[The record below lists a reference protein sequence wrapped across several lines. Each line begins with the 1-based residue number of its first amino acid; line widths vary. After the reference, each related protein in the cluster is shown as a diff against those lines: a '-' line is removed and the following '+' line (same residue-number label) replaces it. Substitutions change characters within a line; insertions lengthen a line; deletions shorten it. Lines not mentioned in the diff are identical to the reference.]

1 MYAYI
6 IGQVT
11 AMEAEKLILEN
22 NGIGYEL
29 ATSTK
34 AMSRFQVGEE
44 VKVYTR
50 YIVRDDGVFL
60 YGFYDEQE
68 REMFDRLT
76 KVSAVGPKVAIS
88 ILSAVGVEGIVH
100 AVQHQELSVLTKA
113 PGVGKK
119 TAGRILL
126 ELVDQIKSFS
136 VAENPLPLQ
145 DSEDLAEF
153 DVALQGLINLG
164 YQRSEAMRALN
175 GLDTSLPLSALMRMA
190 LQRLGEKGR

>member
-11 AMEAEKLILEN
+11 AMEAEKIILEN

-29 ATSTK
+29 ATSLK

-60 YGFYDEQE
+60 FGFYDEQE
-68 REMFDRLT
+68 RDMFDRLT
-76 KVSAVGPKVAIS
+76 KVSAVGPKVALS
-88 ILSAVGVEGIVH
+88 ILSSVSVEGIVR
-100 AVQHQELSVLTKA
+100 AVQTQDLATLTKA

-126 ELVDQIKSFS
+126 ELMDQVKDWAIEGA
-136 VAENPLPLQ
+136 VLPQEETLPTQ
-145 DSEDLAEF
+145 EEF
-153 DVALQGLINLG
+153 DVALQGLLNLG
-164 YQRSEAMRALN
+164 YQRSEAMRALK
-175 GLDTSLPLSALMRMA
+175 GLDPSLPLSTLMRAA
-190 LQRLGEKGR
+190 LQRLS

>member
-11 AMEAEKLILEN
+11 AMEAEKIILEN

-29 ATSTK
+29 ATSLK

-60 YGFYDEQE
+60 FGFYDEQE
-68 REMFDRLT
+68 RNMFDRLT
-76 KVSAVGPKVAIS
+76 KVSAVGPKVALS
-88 ILSAVGVEGIVH
+88 ILSSVSVEGIVR
-100 AVQHQELSVLTKA
+100 AVQTQDLATLTKA

-126 ELVDQIKSFS
+126 ELMDQVKDWAIEGA
-136 VAENPLPLQ
+136 VLPQEETLPTQ
-145 DSEDLAEF
+145 EEF
-153 DVALQGLINLG
+153 DVALQGLLNLG
-164 YQRSEAMRALN
+164 YQRSEAMRALK
-175 GLDTSLPLSALMRMA
+175 GLDPSMPLSTLMRAA
-190 LQRLGEKGR
+190 LQRLS

>member
-11 AMEAEKLILEN
+11 AMEAEKIILEN

-29 ATSTK
+29 ATSLI

-60 YGFYDEQE
+60 FGFYDEQE
-68 REMFDRLT
+68 RDMFDRLT
-76 KVSAVGPKVAIS
+76 KVSAVGPKVALS
-88 ILSAVGVEGIVH
+88 ILSSVSVEGIVR
-100 AVQHQELSVLTKA
+100 AVQTQDLATLTKA

-126 ELVDQIKSFS
+126 ELMDQVKDWAIEGA
-136 VAENPLPLQ
+136 VLPQEETLPTQ
-145 DSEDLAEF
+145 EEF
-153 DVALQGLINLG
+153 DVALQGLLNLG
-164 YQRSEAMRALN
+164 YQRSEAMRALK
-175 GLDTSLPLSALMRMA
+175 GLDPSLPLSTLMRAA
-190 LQRLGEKGR
+190 LQRLS

>member
-11 AMEAEKLILEN
+11 AMEAEKIILEN

-29 ATSTK
+29 ATSLK

-60 YGFYDEQE
+60 FGFYDEQE
-68 REMFDRLT
+68 RDMFDRLT
-76 KVSAVGPKVAIS
+76 KVSAVGPKVALS
-88 ILSAVGVEGIVH
+88 ILSSVSVEGIVR
-100 AVQHQELSVLTKA
+100 AVQTQDLATLTKA

-126 ELVDQIKSFS
+126 ELMDQVKDWAIEGT
-136 VAENPLPLQ
+136 VLPQEETLPTQ
-145 DSEDLAEF
+145 EEF
-153 DVALQGLINLG
+153 DVALQGLLNLG
-164 YQRSEAMRALN
+164 YQRSEAMRALK
-175 GLDTSLPLSALMRMA
+175 GLDPSLPLSTLMRAA
-190 LQRLGEKGR
+190 LQRLS

>member
-11 AMEAEKLILEN
+11 AMEAEKIILEN

-29 ATSTK
+29 ATSLK
-34 AMSRFQVGEE
+34 AMSRFRVGEE

-60 YGFYDEQE
+60 FGFYDEQE
-68 REMFDRLT
+68 RDMFDRLT
-76 KVSAVGPKVAIS
+76 KVSAVGPKVALS
-88 ILSAVGVEGIVH
+88 ILSSVSVEGIVR
-100 AVQHQELSVLTKA
+100 AVQTQDLATLTKA

-126 ELVDQIKSFS
+126 DLMDQVKDWAIEGA
-136 VAENPLPLQ
+136 VLPQEETLPTQ
-145 DSEDLAEF
+145 EEF
-153 DVALQGLINLG
+153 DVALQGLLNLG
-164 YQRSEAMRALN
+164 YQRSEAMRALK
-175 GLDTSLPLSALMRMA
+175 GLDPSLPLSTLMRAA
-190 LQRLGEKGR
+190 LQRLS

>member
-11 AMEAEKLILEN
+11 AMEAEKIILEN

-29 ATSTK
+29 ATSLK

-60 YGFYDEQE
+60 FGFYDEQE
-68 REMFDRLT
+68 RDMIDRLT
-76 KVSAVGPKVAIS
+76 KVSAVGPKVALS
-88 ILSAVGVEGIVH
+88 ILSSVSVEGIVR
-100 AVQHQELSVLTKA
+100 AVQTQDLATLTKA

-126 ELVDQIKSFS
+126 ELMDQVKDWAIEG
-136 VAENPLPLQ
+136 AELPQEETLPTQ
-145 DSEDLAEF
+145 EEF
-153 DVALQGLINLG
+153 DVALQGLLNLG
-164 YQRSEAMRALN
+164 YQRSEAMRALK
-175 GLDTSLPLSALMRMA
+175 GLDPSLPLSSLMRAA
-190 LQRLGEKGR
+190 LQRLS

>member
-11 AMEAEKLILEN
+11 AMEAEKIILEN

-29 ATSTK
+29 ATSLK

-60 YGFYDEQE
+60 FGFYDEQE
-68 REMFDRLT
+68 RDMFDRLT
-76 KVSAVGPKVAIS
+76 KVSAVGPKVALS
-88 ILSAVGVEGIVH
+88 ILSSVSVEGIVR
-100 AVQHQELSVLTKA
+100 AVQTQDLATLTKA

-126 ELVDQIKSFS
+126 ELMDQVKDWAIEGA
-136 VAENPLPLQ
+136 VLPQEETLPTQ
-145 DSEDLAEF
+145 EEF
-153 DVALQGLINLG
+153 DVALQGLLNLG
-164 YQRSEAMRALN
+164 YQRSEAMRALK
-175 GLDTSLPLSALMRMA
+175 GLDPSLRLSTLMRAA
-190 LQRLGEKGR
+190 LQRLS

>member
-11 AMEAEKLILEN
+11 AMEAEKIILEN

-29 ATSTK
+29 ATSLK

-60 YGFYDEQE
+60 FGFYDEQE
-68 REMFDRLT
+68 RDMFDRLT
-76 KVSAVGPKVAIS
+76 KVSAVGPKVALS
-88 ILSAVGVEGIVH
+88 ILSSVSVEGIVR
-100 AVQHQELSVLTKA
+100 AVQTQDLATLTKA

-126 ELVDQIKSFS
+126 ELMDQVKDWAIEGA
-136 VAENPLPLQ
+136 VLPQEGTLPTQ
-145 DSEDLAEF
+145 EEF
-153 DVALQGLINLG
+153 DVALQGLLNLG
-164 YQRSEAMRALN
+164 YQRSEAMRALK
-175 GLDTSLPLSALMRMA
+175 GLDPSLPLSTLMRAA
-190 LQRLGEKGR
+190 LQRLS

>member
-11 AMEAEKLILEN
+11 AMEAEKIILEN

-29 ATSTK
+29 ATSLK

-60 YGFYDEQE
+60 FGFYDEQE
-68 REMFDRLT
+68 RDMFDRLT
-76 KVSAVGPKVAIS
+76 KVSAVGPKVALS
-88 ILSAVGVEGIVH
+88 ILSSVSVEGIVR
-100 AVQHQELSVLTKA
+100 AVQTQDLATLTKA

-126 ELVDQIKSFS
+126 ELMDQVKDWEIEGA
-136 VAENPLPLQ
+136 VLPQEETLPTQ
-145 DSEDLAEF
+145 EEF
-153 DVALQGLINLG
+153 DVALQGLLNLG
-164 YQRSEAMRALN
+164 YQRSEAMRALK
-175 GLDTSLPLSALMRMA
+175 GLDPSLPLSTLMRAA
-190 LQRLGEKGR
+190 LQRLS

>member
-11 AMEAEKLILEN
+11 AMEAEKIILEN

-29 ATSTK
+29 ATSLK

-60 YGFYDEQE
+60 FGFYDEQE
-68 REMFDRLT
+68 RDMFDRLT
-76 KVSAVGPKVAIS
+76 KVSAVGPKVALS
-88 ILSAVGVEGIVH
+88 ILSSVSVEGIVR
-100 AVQHQELSVLTKA
+100 AVQTQDLATLTKA

-126 ELVDQIKSFS
+126 ELMDQVKDWAIEG
-136 VAENPLPLQ
+136 ATLPQEETLPTQ
-145 DSEDLAEF
+145 EEF
-153 DVALQGLINLG
+153 DVALQGLLNLG
-164 YQRSEAMRALN
+164 YQRSEAMRALK
-175 GLDTSLPLSALMRMA
+175 GLDPSLPLSTLMRAA
-190 LQRLGEKGR
+190 LQRLS

>member
-11 AMEAEKLILEN
+11 AMEAEKIILEN

-29 ATSTK
+29 ATSLK

-60 YGFYDEQE
+60 FGFYDEQE
-68 REMFDRLT
+68 RDMFDRLT
-76 KVSAVGPKVAIS
+76 KVSAVGPKVALS
-88 ILSAVGVEGIVH
+88 ILSSVSVEGIVR
-100 AVQHQELSVLTKA
+100 AVQTQDLATLTKA

-126 ELVDQIKSFS
+126 DLMDQVKDWAIEGA
-136 VAENPLPLQ
+136 VLPQEETLPTQ
-145 DSEDLAEF
+145 EEF
-153 DVALQGLINLG
+153 DVALQGLLNLG
-164 YQRSEAMRALN
+164 YQRSEAMRALK
-175 GLDTSLPLSALMRMA
+175 GLDPSLPLSTLMRAA
-190 LQRLGEKGR
+190 LQRLS

>member
-11 AMEAEKLILEN
+11 AMEAEKIILEN

-29 ATSTK
+29 ATSLK

-68 REMFDRLT
+68 RDMFDRLT
-76 KVSAVGPKVAIS
+76 KVSAVGPKVALS
-88 ILSAVGVEGIVH
+88 ILSSVSVEGIVR
-100 AVQHQELSVLTKA
+100 AVQTQDLATLTKA

-126 ELVDQIKSFS
+126 ELMDQVKDWAIEG
-136 VAENPLPLQ
+136 AELPQEETLPTQ
-145 DSEDLAEF
+145 EEF
-153 DVALQGLINLG
+153 DVALQGLLNLG
-164 YQRSEAMRALN
+164 YQRSEAMRALK
-175 GLDTSLPLSALMRMA
+175 GLDPSLPLSTLMRAA
-190 LQRLGEKGR
+190 LQRLS

>member
-11 AMEAEKLILEN
+11 AMEAEKIILEN

-29 ATSTK
+29 ATSLK
-34 AMSRFQVGEE
+34 AMSHFQVGEE

-60 YGFYDEQE
+60 FGFYDEQE
-68 REMFDRLT
+68 RDMFDRLT
-76 KVSAVGPKVAIS
+76 KVSAVGPKVALS
-88 ILSAVGVEGIVH
+88 ILSSVSVEGIVR
-100 AVQHQELSVLTKA
+100 AVQTQDLDTLTKA

-126 ELVDQIKSFS
+126 ELMDQVKDWAIEGE
-136 VAENPLPLQ
+136 ALTQEETLPKQ
-145 DSEDLAEF
+145 EEF
-153 DVALQGLINLG
+153 DVALQGLLNLG
-164 YQRSEAMRALN
+164 YQRSEAMRALK
-175 GLDTSLPLSALMRMA
+175 GLDPSLPLSTLMRAA
-190 LQRLGEKGR
+190 LQRLS

>member
-11 AMEAEKLILEN
+11 ALEAEKIILEN

-29 ATSTK
+29 ATSLK

-60 YGFYDEQE
+60 FGFYDEQE
-68 REMFDRLT
+68 RDMFDRLT
-76 KVSAVGPKVAIS
+76 KVSAVGPKVALS
-88 ILSAVGVEGIVH
+88 ILSSVSVEGIVR
-100 AVQHQELSVLTKA
+100 AVQTQDLATLTKA

-126 ELVDQIKSFS
+126 ELMDQVKDWAIEGA
-136 VAENPLPLQ
+136 VLPQEETLPTQ
-145 DSEDLAEF
+145 EEF
-153 DVALQGLINLG
+153 DVALQGLLNLG
-164 YQRSEAMRALN
+164 YQRSEAMRALK
-175 GLDTSLPLSALMRMA
+175 GLDPSLPLSTLMRAA
-190 LQRLGEKGR
+190 LQRLS

>member
-11 AMEAEKLILEN
+11 AMEAEKIILEN

-29 ATSTK
+29 ATSLK

-60 YGFYDEQE
+60 FGFYDEQE
-68 REMFDRLT
+68 RDMFDRLT
-76 KVSAVGPKVAIS
+76 KVSAVGPKVALS
-88 ILSAVGVEGIVH
+88 ILSSLSVEGIVR
-100 AVQHQELSVLTKA
+100 AVQTQDLATLTKA

-126 ELVDQIKSFS
+126 ELMDQVKDWAIEGA
-136 VAENPLPLQ
+136 VLPQEETLPTQ
-145 DSEDLAEF
+145 EEF
-153 DVALQGLINLG
+153 DVALQGLLNLG
-164 YQRSEAMRALN
+164 YQRSEAMRALK
-175 GLDTSLPLSALMRMA
+175 GLDPSLPLSTLMRAA
-190 LQRLGEKGR
+190 LQRLS

>member
-11 AMEAEKLILEN
+11 AMEAEKIILEN

-29 ATSTK
+29 ATSLK

-60 YGFYDEQE
+60 FGFYDEQE
-68 REMFDRLT
+68 RDMFDRLT
-76 KVSAVGPKVAIS
+76 KVSAVGPKVALS
-88 ILSAVGVEGIVH
+88 ILSSVSVEGIVR
-100 AVQHQELSVLTKA
+100 AVQTQDLATLTKA

-126 ELVDQIKSFS
+126 ELMDQVKDWATEGA
-136 VAENPLPLQ
+136 VLPQEETLPTQ
-145 DSEDLAEF
+145 EEF
-153 DVALQGLINLG
+153 DVALQGLLNLG
-164 YQRSEAMRALN
+164 YQRSEAMRALK
-175 GLDTSLPLSALMRMA
+175 GLDPSLPLSTLMRAA
-190 LQRLGEKGR
+190 LQRLS

>member
-11 AMEAEKLILEN
+11 AMEAEKIILEN

-29 ATSTK
+29 ATSLK

-60 YGFYDEQE
+60 FGFYDEKE
-68 REMFDRLT
+68 RDMFDRLT
-76 KVSAVGPKVAIS
+76 KVSAVGPKVALS
-88 ILSAVGVEGIVH
+88 ILSSVSVEGIVR
-100 AVQHQELSVLTKA
+100 AVQTQDLATLTKA

-126 ELVDQIKSFS
+126 ELMDQVKDWAIEG
-136 VAENPLPLQ
+136 AELPQEETLPTQ
-145 DSEDLAEF
+145 EEF
-153 DVALQGLINLG
+153 DVALQGLLNLG
-164 YQRSEAMRALN
+164 YQRSEAMRALK
-175 GLDTSLPLSALMRMA
+175 GLDPSLPLSTLMRAA
-190 LQRLGEKGR
+190 LQRLS

>member
-11 AMEAEKLILEN
+11 AMEAEKIILEN

-29 ATSTK
+29 ATSLK

-60 YGFYDEQE
+60 FGFYDEQE
-68 REMFDRLT
+68 RDMFDRLT
-76 KVSAVGPKVAIS
+76 KVSAVGPKVALS
-88 ILSAVGVEGIVH
+88 ILSSVSVEGIMR
-100 AVQHQELSVLTKA
+100 AVQTQDLATLTKA

-126 ELVDQIKSFS
+126 ELMDQVKDWAIEGA
-136 VAENPLPLQ
+136 VLPQEETLPTQ
-145 DSEDLAEF
+145 EEF
-153 DVALQGLINLG
+153 DVALQGLLNLG
-164 YQRSEAMRALN
+164 YQRSEAMRALK
-175 GLDTSLPLSALMRMA
+175 GLDPSLPLSTLMRAA
-190 LQRLGEKGR
+190 LQRLS

>member
-11 AMEAEKLILEN
+11 AMEAEKIILEN

-29 ATSTK
+29 ATSLK

-60 YGFYDEQE
+60 FGFYDEQE
-68 REMFDRLT
+68 RDMFDRLT
-76 KVSAVGPKVAIS
+76 KVSAVGPKVALS
-88 ILSAVGVEGIVH
+88 ILSSVSVEGIVR
-100 AVQHQELSVLTKA
+100 AVQTQDLATLTKA

-126 ELVDQIKSFS
+126 ELMDQVKDWAIEGE
-136 VAENPLPLQ
+136 ALTQEETLPTQ
-145 DSEDLAEF
+145 EEF
-153 DVALQGLINLG
+153 DVALQGLLNLG
-164 YQRSEAMRALN
+164 YQRSEAMRALK
-175 GLDTSLPLSALMRMA
+175 GLDPSLPLSTLMRAA
-190 LQRLGEKGR
+190 LQRLS

>member
-11 AMEAEKLILEN
+11 AMEAEKIILEN

-29 ATSTK
+29 ATSLK

-50 YIVRDDGVFL
+50 YIFRDDGVFL

-68 REMFDRLT
+68 RDMFDRLT
-76 KVSAVGPKVAIS
+76 KVSAVGPKVALS
-88 ILSAVGVEGIVH
+88 ILSSVSVEGIVR
-100 AVQHQELSVLTKA
+100 AVQTQDLATLTKA

-126 ELVDQIKSFS
+126 ELMDQVKDWAIEG
-136 VAENPLPLQ
+136 AELPQEETLPTQ
-145 DSEDLAEF
+145 EEF
-153 DVALQGLINLG
+153 DVALQGLLNLG
-164 YQRSEAMRALN
+164 YQRSEAMRALK
-175 GLDTSLPLSALMRMA
+175 GLDPSLPLSTLMRAA
-190 LQRLGEKGR
+190 LQRLS

>member
-11 AMEAEKLILEN
+11 AMEAEKIILEN

-29 ATSTK
+29 ATSLK

-60 YGFYDEQE
+60 FGFYDEQE
-68 REMFDRLT
+68 RDMFDRLT
-76 KVSAVGPKVAIS
+76 KVSAVGPKVALS
-88 ILSAVGVEGIVH
+88 ILSSVSVEGIVR
-100 AVQHQELSVLTKA
+100 AVQTQDLATLTKA

-126 ELVDQIKSFS
+126 DLMDQVKDWAIEGA
-136 VAENPLPLQ
+136 VLPQVETLPTQ
-145 DSEDLAEF
+145 EEF
-153 DVALQGLINLG
+153 DVALQGLLNLG
-164 YQRSEAMRALN
+164 YQRSEAMRALK
-175 GLDTSLPLSALMRMA
+175 GLDPSLPLSTLMRAA
-190 LQRLGEKGR
+190 LQRLS

>member
-11 AMEAEKLILEN
+11 AMESEKLILEN

-29 ATSTK
+29 TTSTK
-34 AMSRFQVGEE
+34 AMSHFQVGEE

-50 YIVRDDGVFL
+50 YIVREDGVFL

-100 AVQHQELSVLTKA
+100 AVQHQELSILTKA

-126 ELVDQIKSFS
+126 ELVDQINVFS
-136 VAENPLPLQ
+136 TVTSPLPQ
-145 DSEDLAEF
+145 EDGEEQAEF
-153 DVALQGLINLG
+153 AVALQGLINLG

-190 LQRLGEKGR
+190 LQRLGS

>member
-11 AMEAEKLILEN
+11 AMEAEKIILEN

-29 ATSTK
+29 ATSLK

-60 YGFYDEQE
+60 FGFYDEQE
-68 REMFDRLT
+68 RDMFDRLT
-76 KVSAVGPKVAIS
+76 KVSAVGPKVALS
-88 ILSAVGVEGIVH
+88 ILSSVSVEGIVR
-100 AVQHQELSVLTKA
+100 ALQTQDLATLTKA

-126 ELVDQIKSFS
+126 ELMDQVKDWAIEGA
-136 VAENPLPLQ
+136 VLPQEETLPTQ
-145 DSEDLAEF
+145 EEF
-153 DVALQGLINLG
+153 DVALQGLLNLG
-164 YQRSEAMRALN
+164 YQRSEAMRALK
-175 GLDTSLPLSALMRMA
+175 GLDPSLPLSTLMRAA
-190 LQRLGEKGR
+190 LQRLS

>member
-11 AMEAEKLILEN
+11 AMEAEKIILEN

-29 ATSTK
+29 ATSLK

-60 YGFYDEQE
+60 FGFYDEQE
-68 REMFDRLT
+68 RDMFDRLT
-76 KVSAVGPKVAIS
+76 KVSAVGPKVALS
-88 ILSAVGVEGIVH
+88 ILSSVSVEGIVR
-100 AVQHQELSVLTKA
+100 AVQTQDLATLTKA

-126 ELVDQIKSFS
+126 ELMDQVKDWAIEG
-136 VAENPLPLQ
+136 AELQQEETLPTQ
-145 DSEDLAEF
+145 EEF
-153 DVALQGLINLG
+153 DVALQGLLNLG
-164 YQRSEAMRALN
+164 YQRSEAMRALK
-175 GLDTSLPLSALMRMA
+175 GLNPSLPLSTLMRAA
-190 LQRLGEKGR
+190 LQRLS

>member
-11 AMEAEKLILEN
+11 AMEAEKIILEN

-29 ATSTK
+29 ATSLK

-60 YGFYDEQE
+60 FGFYDEQE
-68 REMFDRLT
+68 RDMFDRLT
-76 KVSAVGPKVAIS
+76 KVSAVGPKVALS
-88 ILSAVGVEGIVH
+88 ILSSVSVEGIVR
-100 AVQHQELSVLTKA
+100 AVQTQDLDTLTKA

-126 ELVDQIKSFS
+126 ELMDQVKDWAIEGE
-136 VAENPLPLQ
+136 ALTQEETLPTQ
-145 DSEDLAEF
+145 EEF
-153 DVALQGLINLG
+153 DVALQGLLNLG
-164 YQRSEAMRALN
+164 YQRSEAMRALK
-175 GLDTSLPLSALMRMA
+175 GLDPSLPLSTLMRAA
-190 LQRLGEKGR
+190 LQRLS

>member
-11 AMEAEKLILEN
+11 AMETEKLILEN

-29 ATSTK
+29 AISNK

-50 YIVRDDGVFL
+50 YIVREDGVFL

-88 ILSAVGVEGIVH
+88 ILSAVGVEGVIH
-100 AVQHQELSVLTKA
+100 AVQQQDISVLTKA

-126 ELVDQIKSFS
+126 ELVDQLKLFS
-136 VAENPLPLQ
+136 LTEEPLLPMQ
-145 DSEDLAEF
+145 GEEQAEF

-164 YQRSEAMRALN
+164 YQRNEAMRALN
-175 GLDTSLPLSALMRMA
+175 GLDPSLPLSALMRMA
-190 LQRLGEKGR
+190 LQRLG

>member
-11 AMEAEKLILEN
+11 AMEAEKIILEN

-29 ATSTK
+29 ATSLK

-60 YGFYDEQE
+60 FGFYDEQE
-68 REMFDRLT
+68 RDMFDRLT
-76 KVSAVGPKVAIS
+76 KVSAVGPKVALS
-88 ILSAVGVEGIVH
+88 ILSSVSVEGIVR
-100 AVQHQELSVLTKA
+100 AVQTQDLDTLTKA

-126 ELVDQIKSFS
+126 ELMDQVKDWAIEG
-136 VAENPLPLQ
+136 AELQQEETLPTQ
-145 DSEDLAEF
+145 EEF
-153 DVALQGLINLG
+153 DVALQGLLNLG
-164 YQRSEAMRALN
+164 YQRSEAMRALK
-175 GLDTSLPLSALMRMA
+175 GLDPSLPLSTLMRAA
-190 LQRLGEKGR
+190 LQRLS

>member
-11 AMEAEKLILEN
+11 AMEAEKIILEN

-29 ATSTK
+29 ATSLK

-60 YGFYDEQE
+60 FGFYDEQE
-68 REMFDRLT
+68 RDMFDRLT
-76 KVSAVGPKVAIS
+76 KVSAVGPKVALS
-88 ILSAVGVEGIVH
+88 ILSSVSVEGIVR
-100 AVQHQELSVLTKA
+100 AVQTQDLATLTKA

-126 ELVDQIKSFS
+126 ELMDQVKDWAIEGA
-136 VAENPLPLQ
+136 VLPQEETLPTQ
-145 DSEDLAEF
+145 EEI
-153 DVALQGLINLG
+153 DVALQGLLNLG
-164 YQRSEAMRALN
+164 YQRSEAMRALK
-175 GLDTSLPLSALMRMA
+175 GLDPSLPLSTLMRAA
-190 LQRLGEKGR
+190 LQRLS

>member
-11 AMEAEKLILEN
+11 AMEAEKIILEN

-29 ATSTK
+29 ATSLK

-60 YGFYDEQE
+60 FGFYDEQE
-68 REMFDRLT
+68 RDMFDRLT
-76 KVSAVGPKVAIS
+76 KVSAVGPKVALS
-88 ILSAVGVEGIVH
+88 ILSSVSVEGIVR
-100 AVQHQELSVLTKA
+100 AVQTQDLATLTKA

-126 ELVDQIKSFS
+126 ELMDQVKDWAIEGA
-136 VAENPLPLQ
+136 VLPQEETLPTQ
-145 DSEDLAEF
+145 EEF
-153 DVALQGLINLG
+153 DVALQGLLNLG
-164 YQRSEAMRALN
+164 YQRSEAMRALK
-175 GLDTSLPLSALMRMA
+175 GLDLSLPLSTLMRAA
-190 LQRLGEKGR
+190 LQRLS

>member
-11 AMEAEKLILEN
+11 AMEAEKIILEN

-29 ATSTK
+29 ATSLK

-60 YGFYDEQE
+60 FGFYDEQE
-68 REMFDRLT
+68 RDMFDRLT
-76 KVSAVGPKVAIS
+76 KVSAVGPKVALS
-88 ILSAVGVEGIVH
+88 ILSSVSVEGIVR
-100 AVQHQELSVLTKA
+100 AVQTQDLATLTKA

-126 ELVDQIKSFS
+126 ELMDQVKDWAIEG
-136 VAENPLPLQ
+136 AALPQEETLPTQ
-145 DSEDLAEF
+145 EEF
-153 DVALQGLINLG
+153 DVALQGLLNLG
-164 YQRSEAMRALN
+164 YQRSEAMRALK
-175 GLDTSLPLSALMRMA
+175 GLDPSLPLSTLMRAA
-190 LQRLGEKGR
+190 LQRLS

>member
-11 AMEAEKLILEN
+11 AMEAEKIILEN

-29 ATSTK
+29 ATSLK

-60 YGFYDEQE
+60 FGFYDEQE
-68 REMFDRLT
+68 RDMFDRLT
-76 KVSAVGPKVAIS
+76 RVSAVGPKVALS
-88 ILSAVGVEGIVH
+88 ILSSVSVEGIVR
-100 AVQHQELSVLTKA
+100 AVQTQDLATLTKA

-126 ELVDQIKSFS
+126 ELMDQVKDWAI
-136 VAENPLPLQ
+136 VGAVLPQEETLPTQ
-145 DSEDLAEF
+145 EEF
-153 DVALQGLINLG
+153 DVALQGLLNLG
-164 YQRSEAMRALN
+164 YQRSEAMRALK
-175 GLDTSLPLSALMRMA
+175 GLDPSLPLSTLMRAA
-190 LQRLGEKGR
+190 LQRLS

>member
-11 AMEAEKLILEN
+11 AMEAEKIILEN

-29 ATSTK
+29 ATSLK

-60 YGFYDEQE
+60 FGFYDEQE
-68 REMFDRLT
+68 RDMFDRLT
-76 KVSAVGPKVAIS
+76 KVSAVGPKVALS
-88 ILSAVGVEGIVH
+88 ILSSVSVEGIVR
-100 AVQHQELSVLTKA
+100 AVQTQDLATLTKA

-126 ELVDQIKSFS
+126 ELMDQVKDWAIE
-136 VAENPLPLQ
+136 VAVLPQEETLPTQ
-145 DSEDLAEF
+145 EEF
-153 DVALQGLINLG
+153 DVALQGLLNLG
-164 YQRSEAMRALN
+164 YQRSEAMRALK
-175 GLDTSLPLSALMRMA
+175 GLDPSLPLSTLMRAA
-190 LQRLGEKGR
+190 LQRLS

>member
-11 AMEAEKLILEN
+11 AMEAEKIILEN

-29 ATSTK
+29 ATSLK

-60 YGFYDEQE
+60 FGFYDEQE
-68 REMFDRLT
+68 RDMFDRLT
-76 KVSAVGPKVAIS
+76 KVSAVGPKVALS
-88 ILSAVGVEGIVH
+88 ILSSVSVEGIVR
-100 AVQHQELSVLTKA
+100 AVQTQDLATLTKA

-126 ELVDQIKSFS
+126 ELMDQVKDWAIDG
-136 VAENPLPLQ
+136 AELPQEETLPTQ
-145 DSEDLAEF
+145 EEF
-153 DVALQGLINLG
+153 DVALQGLLNLG
-164 YQRSEAMRALN
+164 YQRSEAMRALK
-175 GLDTSLPLSALMRMA
+175 GLDPSLPLSTLMRAA
-190 LQRLGEKGR
+190 LQRLS

>member
-11 AMEAEKLILEN
+11 AMEAEKIILEN

-29 ATSTK
+29 ATSLK

-60 YGFYDEQE
+60 FGFYDEQE
-68 REMFDRLT
+68 RDMFDRLT
-76 KVSAVGPKVAIS
+76 KVSAVGPKVALS
-88 ILSAVGVEGIVH
+88 ILSSVSVEGIVR
-100 AVQHQELSVLTKA
+100 AVQTQDLATLTKA

-126 ELVDQIKSFS
+126 ELMDQVKDWAIEG
-136 VAENPLPLQ
+136 AELPQEETLPTQ
-145 DSEDLAEF
+145 EEF
-153 DVALQGLINLG
+153 DVALQGLLNLG
-164 YQRSEAMRALN
+164 YQRSEAMRALK
-175 GLDTSLPLSALMRMA
+175 GLDPSLPLSSLMRAA
-190 LQRLGEKGR
+190 LQRLS

>member
-1 MYAYI
+1 MYADI

-11 AMEAEKLILEN
+11 AMEAEKIILEN

-29 ATSTK
+29 ATSLK

-60 YGFYDEQE
+60 FGFYDEQE
-68 REMFDRLT
+68 RDMFDRLT
-76 KVSAVGPKVAIS
+76 KVSAVGPKVALS
-88 ILSAVGVEGIVH
+88 ILSSVSVEGIVR
-100 AVQHQELSVLTKA
+100 AVQTQDLATLTKA

-126 ELVDQIKSFS
+126 ELMDQVKDWAIEGA
-136 VAENPLPLQ
+136 VLPQEETLPTQ
-145 DSEDLAEF
+145 EEF
-153 DVALQGLINLG
+153 DVALQGLLNLG
-164 YQRSEAMRALN
+164 YQRSEAMRALK
-175 GLDTSLPLSALMRMA
+175 GLDPSLPLSTLMRAA
-190 LQRLGEKGR
+190 LQRLS

>member
-136 VAENPLPLQ
+136 AAENPLPLQ

-190 LQRLGEKGR
+190 LQRLG

>member
-11 AMEAEKLILEN
+11 AMEAEKIILEN

-29 ATSTK
+29 ATSLK

-60 YGFYDEQE
+60 FGFYDEQE
-68 REMFDRLT
+68 RDMFDRLT
-76 KVSAVGPKVAIS
+76 KVSAVGPKVALS
-88 ILSAVGVEGIVH
+88 ILSSVSVEGIVR
-100 AVQHQELSVLTKA
+100 AVQTQDLATLTKA

-126 ELVDQIKSFS
+126 ELMDQVKDWAIEGA
-136 VAENPLPLQ
+136 VLPQEETLPTQ
-145 DSEDLAEF
+145 EEF
-153 DVALQGLINLG
+153 DVALQGLLNLG
-164 YQRSEAMRALN
+164 YQRSEAMRALK
-175 GLDTSLPLSALMRMA
+175 GLDPSLPLSTIMRAA
-190 LQRLGEKGR
+190 LQRLS

>member
-11 AMEAEKLILEN
+11 AMEAEKIILEN

-29 ATSTK
+29 ATSLK

-60 YGFYDEQE
+60 FGFYDEQE
-68 REMFDRLT
+68 RDMFDRLT
-76 KVSAVGPKVAIS
+76 KVSAVGPKVALS
-88 ILSAVGVEGIVH
+88 ILSSVSVEGIVR
-100 AVQHQELSVLTKA
+100 AVQTQDLATLTKA

-126 ELVDQIKSFS
+126 ELMDQVKDWAI
-136 VAENPLPLQ
+136 
-145 DSEDLAEF
+145 
-153 DVALQGLINLG
+153 
-164 YQRSEAMRALN
+164 
-175 GLDTSLPLSALMRMA
+175 
-190 LQRLGEKGR
+190 

>member
-11 AMEAEKLILEN
+11 AMEAEKIILEN

-29 ATSTK
+29 ATSLK

-68 REMFDRLT
+68 RDMFDRLT
-76 KVSAVGPKVAIS
+76 KVSAVGPKVALS
-88 ILSAVGVEGIVH
+88 ILSSVSVEGIVR
-100 AVQHQELSVLTKA
+100 AVQTQDLATLTKA

-126 ELVDQIKSFS
+126 ELMDQVKDWAIEG
-136 VAENPLPLQ
+136 AALTQEETLPTQ
-145 DSEDLAEF
+145 EEF
-153 DVALQGLINLG
+153 DVALQGLLNLG
-164 YQRSEAMRALN
+164 YQRSEAMRALK
-175 GLDTSLPLSALMRMA
+175 GLDPSLPLSTLMRAA
-190 LQRLGEKGR
+190 LQRLS